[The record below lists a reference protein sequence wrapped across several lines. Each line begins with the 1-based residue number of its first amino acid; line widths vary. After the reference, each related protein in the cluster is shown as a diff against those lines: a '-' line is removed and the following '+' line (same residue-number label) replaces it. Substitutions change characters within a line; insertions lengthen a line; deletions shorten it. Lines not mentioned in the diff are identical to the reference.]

1 MLVSKSPATYV
12 VKLDESELLDL
23 ELAMRQLHDR
33 AIKMM
38 LESPITNRTQEKLD
52 HWREMAD
59 ALAEAK
65 MRQ

>member
-1 MLVSKSPATYV
+1 MLISKSPATYV

-33 AIKMM
+33 AIKL
-38 LESPITNRTQEKLD
+38 LESPYYESAQEKLD